1 MNVLIIGSGGRE
13 HALAQVIS
21 KSNSLTNLYAI
32 PGNIGIA
39 KYAKCIEINPLD
51 NNAMKDF
58 VIEFNISLVIPG
70 SEVYLENGITDALF
84 ETSAFVFGPTKEAS
98 QIETSKEFAKNIMKK
113 YDIPTAEYEVFSEYN
128 DAKEYVLSKGVP
140 IVLKYDGLAAGKGV
154 VVAYTMFE
162 ALEALKTML
171 VDKKYGSNKVV
182 IEEFLQ
188 GEEFSLISFVFNDV
202 FIPMPIAQDHKR
214 LLDNDLGPNTGGMG
228 IYSPVP
234 IIDNDTILEAE
245 NFIVKRMVKALLA
258 ENIPFVGFLYAGLIL
273 TANGPKVI
281 EFNARLGDPEAEVI
295 LPKLQTDFLDL
306 INGLQTE
313 NVLYPI
319 WKKQFNLG
327 VVLASK
333 GYPNHYDVS
342 VPIYGVESLGD
353 SVYHMGTSIVNNHL
367 VTNGGRVLL
376 VCGEGKT
383 LEEAKQKAYNYIE
396 KIRCDNLCY
405 RSDIGNKSIRG
416 MNNG

>member
-13 HALAQVIS
+13 HALAQTIS
-21 KSNSLTNLYAI
+21 KSDLLTKLYAI

-39 KYAKCIEINPLD
+39 KYATCIDIDPLD
-51 NNAMKDF
+51 NKRIRDF
-58 VIEFNISLVIPG
+58 VNENNISLVIPG
-70 SEVYLENGITDALF
+70 SEVFLENGITDSLVG
-84 ETSAFVFGPTKEAS
+84 TSAFVFGPTIKAS
-98 QIETSKEFAKNIMKK
+98 QIETSKEFAKDLMKK
-113 YDIPTAEYEVFSEYN
+113 YDIPTAEYEVFANYN
-128 DAKEYVLSKGVP
+128 DAKEYVLKKGVP

-171 VDKKYGSNKVV
+171 VDRKYGSDKVV
-182 IEEFLQ
+182 VEEFLE

-214 LLDNDLGPNTGGMG
+214 LLNNDLGPNTGGMG

-234 IIDNDTILEAE
+234 IIPNEAIHE
-245 NFIVKRMVKALLA
+245 AHTSIVKKTIDALLN

-273 TANGPKVI
+273 TSDGPKVI

-295 LPKLQTDFLDL
+295 LPKLQSDFLEV
-306 INGLQTE
+306 INAIQTDE
-313 NVLYPI
+313 VIMPT

-327 VVLASK
+327 VVMASK
-333 GYPNHYDVS
+333 GYPDKYDKL
-342 VPIYGVESLGD
+342 VPIHGVELLSEH
-353 SVYHMGTSIVNNHL
+353 VYHMGTSLVNNQL
-367 VTNGGRVLL
+367 VSNGGRVLL

-396 KIRCDNLCY
+396 KISCDNLMY

-416 MNNG
+416 MKNG